1 MKMFRTKYFALSFI
15 IHFALISLLITYKNI
30 SEKAQTTMLV
40 TEIIKIKESSEL
52 KKETSELEKEK
63 SELNN
68 EKKTSDSEIK
78 IVNKVNVKIKKPVE
92 EQFPNKINLK
102 SSNITEKRQSN
113 KFDNKKI
120 KKNNKKA
127 SGENRETKVIYSPNN
142 KQIVDESN
150 QNNNLSKA
158 SYKIGSIKNPH
169 PPYPIVARKK
179 GLQGK
184 LVLKVSINND
194 GSVKNVVVGKSSGHK
209 ILDKVSKET
218 VEKWVFIPAKKMGK
232 PVEANIKVP
241 IRFVLTE

>member
-30 SEKAQTTMLV
+30 SEKAETTMLV
-40 TEIIKIKESSEL
+40 TEIIKIKETNEL
-52 KKETSELEKEK
+52 KKETSEL
-63 SELNN
+63 NN
-68 EKKTSDSEIK
+68 EKKTRGSETK
-78 IVNKVNVKIKKPVE
+78 IVDKVNVKIKKPIE
-92 EQFPNKINLK
+92 EQFPTKINSKLT
-102 SSNITEKRQSN
+102 NITEKLESN
-113 KFDNKKI
+113 KLDNKKI
-120 KKNNKKA
+120 KENDKKA
-127 SGENRETKVIYSPNN
+127 LVKNRETRAFNSPNN
-142 KQIVDESN
+142 KQIDDESN
-150 QNNNLSKA
+150 QNKNLSKA

-184 LVLKVSINND
+184 LILKVSINND

-241 IRFVLTE
+241 IRFLLTE

>member
-15 IHFALISLLITYKNI
+15 IHFTLISLLITYKNI
-30 SEKAQTTMLV
+30 SEKAETTMLV
-40 TEIIKIKESSEL
+40 TEIIKIKETNEL
-52 KKETSELEKEK
+52 KKEI

-68 EKKTSDSEIK
+68 EKKTSDSETKNIDK
-78 IVNKVNVKIKKPVE
+78 LNVKIKKSIE
-92 EQFPNKINLK
+92 EQFPTKINSKLT
-102 SSNITEKRQSN
+102 NITEKLESD
-113 KFDNKKI
+113 KLDNKKI
-120 KKNNKKA
+120 KENNKKDLIK
-127 SGENRETKVIYSPNN
+127 NRETRALNSPNN
-142 KQIVDESN
+142 KQIDDESN
-150 QNNNLSKA
+150 QNKNLSRA

-184 LVLKVSINND
+184 LILKVSINND

-241 IRFVLTE
+241 IRFLLTE

>member
-30 SEKAQTTMLV
+30 SEKAETTMLV
-40 TEIIKIKESSEL
+40 TEIIKIKEISEL
-52 KKETSELEKEK
+52 K
-63 SELNN
+63 N
-68 EKKTSDSEIK
+68 EKKISDSETK
-78 IVNKVNVKIKKPVE
+78 VVDKVNVKIKKPIE
-92 EQFPNKINLK
+92 EQFPTKIVLK
-102 SSNITEKRQSN
+102 SEDITEKFESN
-113 KFDNKKI
+113 KLDNKKI
-120 KKNNKKA
+120 KKNDEKA
-127 SGENRETKVIYSPNN
+127 LVKNRETEVVNSPNK
-142 KQIVDESN
+142 KQIDDESSEN
-150 QNNNLSKA
+150 KNLSKA
-158 SYKIGSIKNPH
+158 NYKIGSIKNPH

-209 ILDKVSKET
+209 ILDRVSKET

-232 PVEANIKVP
+232 PVEAIIKVP

>member
-1 MKMFRTKYFALSFI
+1 MKMFRTKYFALSII

-30 SEKAQTTMLV
+30 SEKAETTMLV
-40 TEIIKIKESSEL
+40 TEIIKIKETNEL
-52 KKETSELEKEK
+52 KKEI

-68 EKKTSDSEIK
+68 EKKTSDSETKNIDK
-78 IVNKVNVKIKKPVE
+78 LNVKIKKSIE
-92 EQFPNKINLK
+92 EQFPTKINSKLT
-102 SSNITEKRQSN
+102 NITEKLESD
-113 KFDNKKI
+113 KLDNKKI
-120 KKNNKKA
+120 KENNKKDLIK
-127 SGENRETKVIYSPNN
+127 NRETRALNSPNN
-142 KQIVDESN
+142 KQIDDESN
-150 QNNNLSKA
+150 QNKNLSRA

-184 LVLKVSINND
+184 LILRVSINND

-232 PVEANIKVP
+232 PVEAIIKVP

>member
-30 SEKAQTTMLV
+30 SEKAETTMLV
-40 TEIIKIKESSEL
+40 TEIIEI
-52 KKETSELEKEK
+52 KEK

-68 EKKTSDSEIK
+68 EKKISDPETK
-78 IVNKVNVKIKKPVE
+78 ILDKVNFKIKKPIE
-92 EQFPNKINLK
+92 DQFPTKIDLK
-102 SSNITEKRQSN
+102 SANIKEKLESN
-113 KFDNKKI
+113 KLTNKKI
-120 KKNNKKA
+120 KKNDKKVLVK
-127 SGENRETKVIYSPNN
+127 NRETKVTYSPNK
-142 KQIVDESN
+142 KQIDDESN
-150 QNNNLSKA
+150 ENKNLSKA

-169 PPYPIVARKK
+169 PQYPIVARKK

-184 LVLKVSINND
+184 LILKVSINND

-218 VEKWVFIPAKKMGK
+218 VEKWVFIPAKKKGK
-232 PVEANIKVP
+232 PVEDNIKVP

>member
-15 IHFALISLLITYKNI
+15 IHFTLISLLITYKNI
-30 SEKAQTTMLV
+30 SEKAETTMLV
-40 TEIIKIKESSEL
+40 TEIIKIKETNEL
-52 KKETSELEKEK
+52 KKEI

-68 EKKTSDSEIK
+68 EKKTSDSETKNIDK
-78 IVNKVNVKIKKPVE
+78 LNVKIKKSIE
-92 EQFPNKINLK
+92 EQFPTKINSKLT
-102 SSNITEKRQSN
+102 NITEKLESD
-113 KFDNKKI
+113 KLDNKKI
-120 KKNNKKA
+120 KENNKKDLIK
-127 SGENRETKVIYSPNN
+127 NRETRALNSPNN
-142 KQIVDESN
+142 KQIDDESN
-150 QNNNLSKA
+150 QNKNLSRA

-184 LVLKVSINND
+184 LILRVSINND

-241 IRFVLTE
+241 IRFLLTE

>member
-30 SEKAQTTMLV
+30 SEKAETTMLV
-40 TEIIKIKESSEL
+40 TEIIKIKETNEL
-52 KKETSELEKEK
+52 KKETSEL
-63 SELNN
+63 NN
-68 EKKTSDSEIK
+68 EKKTRDSETK
-78 IVNKVNVKIKKPVE
+78 IVDKVNVKIKKPIE
-92 EQFPNKINLK
+92 EQFPTKINSKLT
-102 SSNITEKRQSN
+102 NIKEKLESN
-113 KFDNKKI
+113 KLNNKKI
-120 KKNNKKA
+120 KENDKKA
-127 SGENRETKVIYSPNN
+127 LVKNRETRAFNSSNN
-142 KQIVDESN
+142 KQIDDESN
-150 QNNNLSKA
+150 QNKNLSKA

-184 LVLKVSINND
+184 LILKVSINND

-241 IRFVLTE
+241 IRFLLTE

>member
-30 SEKAQTTMLV
+30 SEKAETTMLV
-40 TEIIKIKESSEL
+40 TEIIKIKETNEL
-52 KKETSELEKEK
+52 KKEI

-68 EKKTSDSEIK
+68 EKKTSDSETKNIDK
-78 IVNKVNVKIKKPVE
+78 LNVKIKKSIE
-92 EQFPNKINLK
+92 EQFPTKINSKLT
-102 SSNITEKRQSN
+102 NITEKLESD
-113 KFDNKKI
+113 KLDNKKI
-120 KKNNKKA
+120 KENNKKDLIK
-127 SGENRETKVIYSPNN
+127 NRETRALNSPNN
-142 KQIVDESN
+142 KQIDDESN
-150 QNNNLSKA
+150 QNKNLSRA

-184 LVLKVSINND
+184 LILRVSINND

-241 IRFVLTE
+241 IRFLLTE

>member
-15 IHFALISLLITYKNI
+15 IHFTLISLLITYKNI
-30 SEKAQTTMLV
+30 SEKAETTMLV
-40 TEIIKIKESSEL
+40 TEIIKIKETNEL
-52 KKETSELEKEK
+52 KKEI

-68 EKKTSDSEIK
+68 EKKTSDSETKNIDK
-78 IVNKVNVKIKKPVE
+78 LNVKIKKSIE
-92 EQFPNKINLK
+92 EQFPTKINSKLT
-102 SSNITEKRQSN
+102 NITEKLESD
-113 KFDNKKI
+113 KLDNKKI
-120 KKNNKKA
+120 KKNNKKDLIK
-127 SGENRETKVIYSPNN
+127 NRETRAFNSPKN
-142 KQIVDESN
+142 KQIDDESN
-150 QNNNLSKA
+150 QNKNLSRA

-184 LVLKVSINND
+184 LILRVSINND
-194 GSVKNVVVGKSSGHK
+194 GTVKNVIVGKSSGHK

-241 IRFVLTE
+241 IRFLLTE

>member
-52 KKETSELEKEK
+52 KKETSEL
-63 SELNN
+63 NN
-68 EKKTSDSEIK
+68 EKKTSDSETK
-78 IVNKVNVKIKKPVE
+78 IVDKVNVKIKKPIE
-92 EQFPNKINLK
+92 EQFPTKINSKLT
-102 SSNITEKRQSN
+102 NITEKLESN

-127 SGENRETKVIYSPNN
+127 LVKNRETKVINSPNN
-142 KQIVDESN
+142 KQIVDEIN

-169 PPYPIVARKK
+169 PQYPIVERKK
-179 GLQGK
+179 G
-184 LVLKVSINND
+184 INFA
-194 GSVKNVVVGKSSGHK
+194 SY
-209 ILDKVSKET
+209 
-218 VEKWVFIPAKKMGK
+218 
-232 PVEANIKVP
+232 
-241 IRFVLTE
+241 

>member
-15 IHFALISLLITYKNI
+15 IHFTLISLLITYKNI
-30 SEKAQTTMLV
+30 SEKAETTMLV
-40 TEIIKIKESSEL
+40 TEIIKIKETNEL
-52 KKETSELEKEK
+52 KKEI

-68 EKKTSDSEIK
+68 EKKTSDSETKNIDK
-78 IVNKVNVKIKKPVE
+78 LNVKIKKSIE
-92 EQFPNKINLK
+92 EQFPTKINSKLT
-102 SSNITEKRQSN
+102 NITEKLESD
-113 KFDNKKI
+113 KLDNKKI
-120 KKNNKKA
+120 KENNKKDLIK
-127 SGENRETKVIYSPNN
+127 NRETRALNSPNN
-142 KQIVDESN
+142 KQIDDESN
-150 QNNNLSKA
+150 QNKNLSRA

-184 LVLKVSINND
+184 LILRVSINND

-232 PVEANIKVP
+232 PVEAIIKVP

>member
-30 SEKAQTTMLV
+30 SEKAETTMLV
-40 TEIIKIKESSEL
+40 TEIIKIKEISEL
-52 KKETSELEKEK
+52 K
-63 SELNN
+63 N
-68 EKKTSDSEIK
+68 EKKISDSETK
-78 IVNKVNVKIKKPVE
+78 VVDKVNVKIKKPIE
-92 EQFPNKINLK
+92 EQFPTKIVLK
-102 SSNITEKRQSN
+102 SEDITEKFESN
-113 KFDNKKI
+113 KLDNKKI
-120 KKNNKKA
+120 KKDDEKA
-127 SGENRETKVIYSPNN
+127 LVKNRETEVVNSPNK
-142 KQIVDESN
+142 KQVDDESSEN
-150 QNNNLSKA
+150 KNLSKA
-158 SYKIGSIKNPH
+158 IYKIGSIKNPH

-184 LVLKVSINND
+184 LILKVSINND

-209 ILDKVSKET
+209 ILDRVSKET

>member
-15 IHFALISLLITYKNI
+15 IHFTLISLLITYKNI
-30 SEKAQTTMLV
+30 SEKAETTMLV

-52 KKETSELEKEK
+52 KKETSEL
-63 SELNN
+63 NN
-68 EKKTSDSEIK
+68 EKKTSDSETK
-78 IVNKVNVKIKKPVE
+78 IVDKVNVKIKKPIE
-92 EQFPNKINLK
+92 EQFPTKINSKLT
-102 SSNITEKRQSN
+102 NITEKLESN
-113 KFDNKKI
+113 KLDNKKI
-120 KKNNKKA
+120 KENDKKA
-127 SGENRETKVIYSPNN
+127 LVKNRETRAFNSSNN
-142 KQIVDESN
+142 KQIDDESN
-150 QNNNLSKA
+150 QNKNLSKA

-184 LVLKVSINND
+184 LILKVSINND
-194 GSVKNVVVGKSSGHK
+194 GSVKNVVIGKSSGHK

-241 IRFVLTE
+241 IRFLLTE

>member
-1 MKMFRTKYFALSFI
+1 MFRTKYFALSFI

-30 SEKAQTTMLV
+30 SEKAETTMLV
-40 TEIIKIKESSEL
+40 TEIIKIKEISEL
-52 KKETSELEKEK
+52 K
-63 SELNN
+63 N
-68 EKKTSDSEIK
+68 EKKISDSETK
-78 IVNKVNVKIKKPVE
+78 VVDKVNVKIKKPIE
-92 EQFPNKINLK
+92 EQFPTKIVLK
-102 SSNITEKRQSN
+102 SENITEKFESD
-113 KFDNKKI
+113 KLDNKKI
-120 KKNNKKA
+120 KKDNEKA
-127 SGENRETKVIYSPNN
+127 LVKNRESKVINSPN
-142 KQIVDESN
+142 KRQVDYESN
-150 QNNNLSKA
+150 ENKNLSKA

-209 ILDKVSKET
+209 ILDRVSKET

-232 PVEANIKVP
+232 PIESNIKVP